1 MLVNVLKRRDETRD
15 RDEQCEERG
24 RETEEREDGKSK
36 STEEMEDTGT
46 IDKGVRDRRQKN
58 RGKRRRKK

>member
-15 RDEQCEERG
+15 RDEQYEERG
-24 RETEEREDGKSK
+24 RETEEREDGRSK

-46 IDKGVRDRRQKN
+46 IDKGVRDRRQKE
-58 RGKRRRKK
+58 KKQLWR